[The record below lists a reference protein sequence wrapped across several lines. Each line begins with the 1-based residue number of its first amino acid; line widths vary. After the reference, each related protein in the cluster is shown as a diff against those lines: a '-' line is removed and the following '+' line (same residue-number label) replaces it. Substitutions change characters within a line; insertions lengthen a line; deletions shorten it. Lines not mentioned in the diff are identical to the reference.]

1 MMLFLGIK
9 QNVVQ
14 SKMQEVSK
22 SQVEKMRIETFVFS
36 NKDFESI
43 KSSDGKKITLNDCKY
58 ELTFNTSKG
67 DSVYLFAFQ
76 DCTESRLLRRFVDLF
91 KKAHDKKDMTSVYTF
106 LYALSLP
113 LTCEFSAVNSVPIE
127 VANLYISL
135 EPFFVS
141 HSFLTSFFQPPECSL
156 FCMIA

>member
-1 MMLFLGIK
+1 MWCNLKCRKFLSRK
-9 QNVVQ
+9 LN
-14 SKMQEVSK
+14 KCVSK
-22 SQVEKMRIETFVFS
+22 LLFFQIRILKVL
-36 NKDFESI
+36 KAV
-43 KSSDGKKITLNDCKY
+43 DGKKITLHDCKY